1 MINIAI
7 CDDNPQI
14 CFYVEKII
22 SDHCKKI
29 FKTANINTYFSGE
42 SLIDDIEKNDIYY
55 DIIFL
60 DIHLDKL
67 NGIKIGEKI
76 RTELKILSTQIVY
89 VSAYSYHAMELFS
102 CIPFGF
108 LIKPFSENNVEEI
121 IDRWIKIF
129 KDKTNSFTYKNDRE
143 IFKIEVNKILYF
155 ESIGRKLRIVTNNT
169 KDIFY
174 GNLKDVF
181 VELEKFNFICIHR
194 AFLVNYN
201 HIIKLRYN
209 ELTMSNSDNLP
220 ISQSK
225 RKELKSLFFDNNI
238 IK

>member
-14 CFYVEKII
+14 CFYIEKII
-22 SDHCKKI
+22 SEHCKKS
-29 FKTANINTYFSGE
+29 FRTVNINTYFSGE
-42 SLIDDIEKNDIYY
+42 SLIEDIEKNDVYY

-76 RTELKILSTQIVY
+76 RIELKITSTQVVY
-89 VSAYSYHAMELFS
+89 VSAYSYYAMELFS
-102 CIPFGF
+102 SIPFGF
-108 LIKPFSENNVEEI
+108 LIKPFSERNVEEI
-121 IDRWIKIF
+121 IDRWIKIYD
-129 KDKTNSFTYKNDRE
+129 DKSNSFTYRNDRE
-143 IFKIEVNKILYF
+143 LFKIEVNRILYF

-169 KDIFY
+169 KDTFY
-174 GNLKDVF
+174 GSLKDIYTEF
-181 VELEKFNFICIHR
+181 EEYNFICIHR

-201 HIIKLRYN
+201 HIIKIKYN
-209 ELTMSNSDNLP
+209 ELTMANSDVLP

-225 RKELKSLFFDNNI
+225 RKELRKLFYDNNI